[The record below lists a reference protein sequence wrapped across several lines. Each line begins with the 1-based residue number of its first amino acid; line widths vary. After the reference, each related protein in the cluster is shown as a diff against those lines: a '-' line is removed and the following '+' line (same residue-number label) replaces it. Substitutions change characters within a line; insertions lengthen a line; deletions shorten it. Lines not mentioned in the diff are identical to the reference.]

1 MWNSRTVGI
10 YIEDGNEMNNTIS
23 NNVAICARQD
33 RCSPRGDSGLP
44 WQDNGF
50 GGIYGYGM
58 TNNFIGNRVAGHEAG
73 MWFPGHLKPT
83 GKGGAIGKVCPQF
96 SPFGTFKSN
105 VCHSCG
111 QFGLYLEH
119 QQSRNLQR
127 DEYGFVIGYDSGE
140 LKSCEQFAEDGSDN
154 GKISV
159 IEDHLDWHNVYTGGY
174 EMTDIQFKNLITIN
188 QRNSALRPLAV

>member
-1 MWNSRTVGI
+1 
-10 YIEDGNEMNNTIS
+10 MNNTIS

-33 RCSPRGDSGLP
+33 RCSPGGDSGLP

-111 QFGLYLEH
+111 QFGIYLEQ

-174 EMTDIQFKNLITIN
+174 EMTDIQFKNLITVN
-188 QRNSALRPLAV
+188 QRNSA